1 MGAHPGRRSRAIELK
16 DRRRERSTLDRLIEA
31 VRAGQSQALV
41 VRGDPGVGKTVLLDY
56 LAGRASGAG
65 CRVAHAVGVQSEME
79 LAYAGVHQLCAPML
93 GRAKRLPVPQ
103 HDALRTAGGRA
114 AGHPGPGGDAG
125 GGGRTGRVRRPGPVP
140 ASAYAFGG
148 YRGARRQVR
157 RGAVRLGQDPPRA
170 EPLTAEKLREFA
182 AGRLARY
189 KVPRYVI
196 VVDEFPL
203 TVTGKVRKLEM
214 REKSVGLLALEDAAA
229 IRHA

>member
-1 MGAHPGRRSRAIELK
+1 
-16 DRRRERSTLDRLIEA
+16 
-31 VRAGQSQALV
+31 
-41 VRGDPGVGKTVLLDY
+41 
-56 LAGRASGAG
+56 
-65 CRVAHAVGVQSEME
+65 
-79 LAYAGVHQLCAPML
+79 
-93 GRAKRLPVPQ
+93 
-103 HDALRTAGGRA
+103 
-114 AGHPGPGGDAG
+114 
-125 GGGRTGRVRRPGPVP
+125 
-140 ASAYAFGG
+140 
-148 YRGARRQVR
+148 
-157 RGAVRLGQDPPRA
+157 VRLGQDPPRA